1 MNRRHGVII
10 ALALIHSGL
19 QILPSAHAAP
29 GVQYVRTTSGSV
41 RCLILAEGAAPAD
54 TAGVTCESGAFQ
66 QAPAGADQ
74 VRVNAAGH
82 FTWDAANIGG
92 GSGANDLTLTYGQ
105 TYHLLGWTINPTSN
119 GTRFTND
126 ATGHGMFVSL
136 QNVNSF

>member
-1 MNRRHGVII
+1 M
-10 ALALIHSGL
+10 
-19 QILPSAHAAP
+19 
-29 GVQYVRTTSGSV
+29 SGSV
-41 RCLILAEGAAPAD
+41 RCLILAEGAASAD

-92 GSGANDLTLTYGQ
+92 GTGANDLTLAYGQ
-105 TYHLLGWTINPTSN
+105 TYHLLGWTINPTSD